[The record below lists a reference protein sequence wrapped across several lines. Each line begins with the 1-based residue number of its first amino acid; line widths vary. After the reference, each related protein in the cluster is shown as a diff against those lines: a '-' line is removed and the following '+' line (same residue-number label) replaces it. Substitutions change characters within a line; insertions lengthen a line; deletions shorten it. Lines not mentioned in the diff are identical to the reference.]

1 MILSRTSQYAIQALV
16 HLAIQPRGVPV
27 LAHDI
32 ARRLNVPAAYLSKIM
47 QSLCK
52 GGFLYSQRGR
62 HGGFYLEE
70 GKETVAMMEVLVY
83 IDGDDFTRDC
93 VLGLKVCSDETAC
106 PMHCEWKPIKQTIID
121 LLRECTFKK
130 LAEDVRSGRYRLA
143 DLPLATI
150 AQALPHGMRE
160 KLYGED

>member
-16 HLAIQPRGVPV
+16 YLASQPRGVPV

-32 ARRLNVPAAYLSKIM
+32 ARRLNVPASYLSKIM

-52 GGFLYSQRGR
+52 GRFLYSQRGR

-70 GKETVAMMEVLVY
+70 GVETVGLMEMLVY
-83 IDGDDFTRDC
+83 LEGEDFTRDC

-106 PMHCEWKPIKQTIID
+106 PMHCEWKPIKQTIVD
-121 LLRECTFKK
+121 LLRERTLKK

-143 DLPLATI
+143 DLPLALI
-150 AQALPHGMRE
+150 NE
-160 KLYGED
+160 